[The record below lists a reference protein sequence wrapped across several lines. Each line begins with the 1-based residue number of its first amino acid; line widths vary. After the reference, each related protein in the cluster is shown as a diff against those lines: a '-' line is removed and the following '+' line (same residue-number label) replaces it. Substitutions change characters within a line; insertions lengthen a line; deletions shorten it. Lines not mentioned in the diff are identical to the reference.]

1 MSCLKGRLLAVLAF
15 VLAFAV
21 SSKAHAG
28 TGIGAEGGLAL
39 PVWNGEG
46 VPIMLGFTLKTDKIP
61 LIMGGRMQLDGGQVS
76 SGGAFVDLWL
86 DDIQIGYSI
95 FNFYYGPGFTILY
108 NNELEKDGDF
118 KQHKGLF
125 LGPRFFAG
133 ISTMLSSF
141 AEMYMQTT
149 LEPGIVFDE
158 RDGFLFRVNFPVSLG
173 FRFWF

>member
-1 MSCLKGRLLAVLAF
+1 MSFSRGRSFAALLVMLA
-15 VLAFAV
+15 LALPG
-21 SSKAHAG
+21 SLHAG
-28 TGIGAEGGLAL
+28 TGIGVEGGAAL
-39 PVWNGEG
+39 PIWNGEG
-46 VPIMLGFTLKTDKIP
+46 VPIMLGLTVKTDKLP
-61 LIMGGRMQLDGGQVS
+61 LIMGGRMQLNGGQVS

-95 FNFYYGPGFTILY
+95 FNFYYGPGVALLY
-108 NNELEKDGDF
+108 NNEIKKDGDI

-125 LGPRFFAG
+125 VGPRFFAG

-158 RDGFLFRVNFPVSLG
+158 ADGFIFRVNFPVSLG
-173 FRFWF
+173 LRFWF